1 MNRFFEGMFS
11 TILRAVMK
19 LAAAFF
25 ALALCAACNTDQSA
39 PHLARG
45 NVLVNNG
52 KREEAVVEYREAARL
67 APRNALA
74 RERLGD
80 ALYDLGRKPEALTAY
95 QDTLA
100 VDPGSVT
107 AAVGIA
113 RVLSDQGD
121 LPKAREALSA
131 ALARAPS
138 NIFLLLSRSN
148 LAARAGDFDAALAD
162 ADQAVRFK
170 SKDTAVLY
178 QYGMMLLAKNKPGEA
193 GPIFDRLLEYAPQSP
208 EGYYGRARVFAARG
222 EGAFAAEALA
232 AAAKHVEPDARAR
245 LQEQGFKGPALE
257 TAVQEAR
264 ERSISSMQKDPA
276 FARWA
281 QDPGFLRGAGWPGA
295 PRE

>member
-11 TILRAVMK
+11 TILRAVKK
-19 LAAAFF
+19 LAAIFSIAV
-25 ALALCAACNTDQSA
+25 ALACNTDQSA

-52 KREEAVVEYREAARL
+52 KREEAVAEYREAAKL

-74 RERLGD
+74 RERLAD
-80 ALYDLGRKPEALTAY
+80 ALYDLGRKPEALEAY
-95 QDTLA
+95 KDALK
-100 VDPGSVT
+100 VDAGSVT

-121 LPKAREALSA
+121 LPGARAALGA

-148 LAARAGDFDAALAD
+148 LAARAGDLDAALAD
-162 ADQAVRFK
+162 AEQAARFK
-170 SKDTAVLY
+170 SKDVPALY
-178 QYGMMLLAKNKPGEA
+178 QYGMMLLAKNRPDEA
-193 GPIFDRLLEYAPQSP
+193 GPVFDRLLENAPQSP

-232 AAAKHVEPDARAR
+232 AAAKHVEPDARTR
-245 LQEQGFKGPALE
+245 LQEQGFKGEALE
-257 TAVQEAR
+257 TAVHEAR
-264 ERSISSMQKDPA
+264 DRSLSSMQNDPA

-281 QDPGFLRGAGWPGA
+281 QDPGFRRGAEWP
-295 PRE
+295 R